1 MAPGHKSKVIEMKV
15 AVTGAAGFVGRNL
28 VEQLV
33 RRGDTVVAID
43 RQRPAATPDI
53 AAVEWVGADILDPA
67 SLTTAFDG
75 VDVVYHLV
83 AVITLRHND
92 ENAWR
97 INTEGVRNVAEA
109 ALDAG
114 VRRMVHCSSIHSFD
128 QYLCG
133 GQISET
139 SVRSADRA
147 LPVYD
152 RSKWSGEQEL
162 HRVIARGLDAVI
174 CNPTAVY
181 GPADHAPYSRIN
193 GMLRDSARGRVPAL
207 ITGGFDLVDVRDV
220 AAGLILAGE
229 HGVCGENYLLT
240 GEMVEMFDA
249 FRMVAREAGRRG
261 PALAFPMRWV
271 EAILPVAEPVCK
283 LFGSDLVSKAALGS
297 LGAQPYVD
305 GTKARRELGYAPRP
319 VATTMRDYA
328 DFLVGAGQLERR
340 RPITLPRRAK
350 AFA

>member
-1 MAPGHKSKVIEMKV
+1 MRV

-33 RRGDTVVAID
+33 GRGDTVVAID
-43 RQRPAATPDI
+43 RHRPAASSDS
-53 AAVEWVGADILDPA
+53 AAVEWISADILDPA
-67 SLTTAFDG
+67 ALTTAFHG

-83 AVITLRHND
+83 AVITLRHSD

-133 GQISET
+133 GQINEMSGR
-139 SVRSADRA
+139 SVDSA

-152 RSKWSGEQEL
+152 RSKWAGEQEL

-174 CNPTAVY
+174 CNPTGVY
-181 GPADHAPYSRIN
+181 GPIDQAPLSRIN
-193 GMLRDSARGRVPAL
+193 GILRDSARGRVPAL

-220 AAGLILAGE
+220 AAGLILAAE

-240 GEMVEMFDA
+240 GEMVEMIEA
-249 FRMVAREAGRRG
+249 FRLIAREAGRRG
-261 PALAFPMRWV
+261 PAFAFPMSWV
-271 EAILPVAEPVCK
+271 QGILPVAEPICK
-283 LFGSDLVSKAALGS
+283 LFGSDVLSKAALGALAS
-297 LGAQPYVD
+297 QPEVD
-305 GTKARRELGYAPRP
+305 GTKARTELGYAPRP
-319 VATTMRDYA
+319 IATTMRDYA
-328 DFLVGAGQLERR
+328 QFLVDTGQLERR
-340 RPITLPRRAK
+340 RPVTLPRRAK

>member
-1 MAPGHKSKVIEMKV
+1 MRV

-28 VEQLV
+28 LAQLV
-33 RRGDTVVAID
+33 SRGDTVVAID
-43 RQRPAATPDI
+43 RHRPTTATGGP
-53 AAVEWVGADILDPA
+53 AVEWVDADILDPA
-67 SLTTAFDG
+67 ALTTAFDG
-75 VDVVYHLV
+75 VDIVYHLV

-109 ALDAG
+109 ALTAG

-133 GQISET
+133 GQINEA
-139 SVRSADRA
+139 SVRSADPA

-240 GEMVEMFDA
+240 GEMVEMIEA

-261 PALAFPMRWV
+261 PVLAFPMRWV
-271 EAILPVAEPVCK
+271 QAILPVAEPICS
-283 LFGSDLVSKAALGS
+283 LFGSDLVSKASLGS
-297 LGAQPYVD
+297 LAAQPEVD
-305 GTKARRELGYAPRP
+305 GTKARTELGYAPRP
-319 VATTMRDYA
+319 VATTMREYA
-328 DFLVGAGQLERR
+328 DFLVADGQLQRR
-340 RPITLPRRAK
+340 RPITVPRRVK

>member
-1 MAPGHKSKVIEMKV
+1 MRV

-28 VEQLV
+28 LAQLV
-33 RRGDTVVAID
+33 SRGDTVVAID
-43 RQRPAATPDI
+43 RHRPTTATGGP
-53 AAVEWVGADILDPA
+53 AVEWVDADILDPA
-67 SLTTAFDG
+67 ALTTAFDG
-75 VDVVYHLV
+75 VDIVYHLV

-109 ALDAG
+109 ALTAG

-128 QYLCG
+128 QYRCG
-133 GQISET
+133 GQINEA
-139 SVRSADRA
+139 SVRSADPA

-240 GEMVEMFDA
+240 GEMVEMIEA

-261 PALAFPMRWV
+261 PVLAFPMRWV
-271 EAILPVAEPVCK
+271 QAILPVAEPICS
-283 LFGSDLVSKAALGS
+283 LFGSDLVSKASLGS
-297 LGAQPYVD
+297 LAAQPEVD
-305 GTKARRELGYAPRP
+305 GTKARTELGYAPRP
-319 VATTMRDYA
+319 VATTMREYA
-328 DFLVGAGQLERR
+328 DFLVADGQLQRR
-340 RPITLPRRAK
+340 RPITVPRRVK